1 MNGGDNLYTIIMNK
15 QKELIVTEKTYLYQR
30 ENLADKIQFL
40 IPPEYN
46 DLSLT
51 DFTAVLKYVDQG
63 NVAHAETLTKDD
75 ELYKGQIRYTLPID
89 TSLTR
94 FAGDISIR
102 ITFSKVDMDTKKQ
115 YVLHTSE
122 ITITISPLSDY
133 YSFVPDESLEF
144 VDQLVGTLEAKI
156 DATEKIAETYDKK
169 KADNI
174 TYDDNKIQL
183 TSNGEKI
190 GNSITIVSGDNPGII
205 DTEFEVVEF

>member
-46 DLSLT
+46 GLSLT

-75 ELYKGQIRYTLPID
+75 ELYKGKIRYTLPID

-94 FAGDISIR
+94 FAGNISIR

-174 TYDDNKIQL
+174 IYNDNKIQL

-190 GNSITIVSGDNPGII
+190 GDSITIVSGDNPGII
-205 DTEFEVVEF
+205 DTEFDVVEF

>member
-51 DFTAVLKYVDQG
+51 DFTAVLKYVDPG

-75 ELYKGQIRYTLPID
+75 ELYKGKIRYTLPID

>member
-75 ELYKGQIRYTLPID
+75 ELYKGKIRYTLPID

-115 YVLHTSE
+115 YVLH
-122 ITITISPLSDY
+122 
-133 YSFVPDESLEF
+133 
-144 VDQLVGTLEAKI
+144 
-156 DATEKIAETYDKK
+156 
-169 KADNI
+169 
-174 TYDDNKIQL
+174 
-183 TSNGEKI
+183 
-190 GNSITIVSGDNPGII
+190 IV
-205 DTEFEVVEF
+205 

>member
-75 ELYKGQIRYTLPID
+75 ELYKGKIRYTLPID

>member
-1 MNGGDNLYTIIMNK
+1 MNK
-15 QKELIVTEKTYLYQR
+15 QKELITTEKTYLYQR

-75 ELYKGQIRYTLPID
+75 ELYKGKIRYTLPID

>member
-75 ELYKGQIRYTLPID
+75 ELYKGKIRYTLPID

-156 DATEKIAETYDKK
+156 GATEKIAETYDKK

>member
-75 ELYKGQIRYTLPID
+75 ELYKGKIRYTLPID

-174 TYDDNKIQL
+174 IYNDNKIQL

-190 GNSITIVSGDNPGII
+190 GDSITIVSGDNPGII
-205 DTEFEVVEF
+205 DTEFDVVEF

>member
-75 ELYKGQIRYTLPID
+75 ELYKGKIRYTLPID

-144 VDQLVGTLEAKI
+144 VDQFVGTLEAKI

>member
-46 DLSLT
+46 GLSLT

-75 ELYKGQIRYTLPID
+75 ELYKGKIRYTLPID

-94 FAGDISIR
+94 FAGNISIR

>member
-75 ELYKGQIRYTLPID
+75 ELYKGKIRYTLPID

-174 TYDDNKIQL
+174 TYNDNKIQL

-190 GNSITIVSGDNPGII
+190 GDSITIVSGDNPGII
-205 DTEFEVVEF
+205 DTEFDVVEF

>member
-15 QKELIVTEKTYLYQR
+15 QKELIVTEKIYLYQR

-75 ELYKGQIRYTLPID
+75 ELYKGKIRYTLPID

>member
-75 ELYKGQIRYTLPID
+75 ELYKGKIRYTLPID

-156 DATEKIAETYDKK
+156 DATEKIA
-169 KADNI
+169 DNI